1 MPQCSVPGC
10 KSRSVPKESGV
21 TFHRFP
27 SDVERRRQWANAV
40 RLPDWKVPKF
50 AFVCPKHFRL
60 RDFDFS
66 SPRLIR
72 LRTDAVPVVLDA
84 GSPLAGS
91 SEQSVSTL
99 PVLPGPSHGTSPGL
113 IPLQLHGGSVE
124 QSVSTL
130 PLPGPSHATSPGLIP
145 LDLPSSLPTPT
156 SYRTP
161 RKRKLQL
168 ARDEGIF
175 VRSGTGISVLN
186 KQVASDPMS
195 EDLPSSLPTPTSY
208 KTPRKRKL
216 QFAMVKIR

>member
-1 MPQCSVPGC
+1 MPQCSVPDC

-27 SDVERRRQWANAV
+27 SDGERRKQWANAV
-40 RLPDWKVPKF
+40 RLPDWKAPKF
-50 AFVCPKHFRL
+50 AFVCSKHFRL

-99 PVLPGPSHGTSPGL
+99 PVLPGPSHATSPGL
-113 IPLQLHGGSVE
+113 IPLVPRPTQQLHGGTVE

-130 PLPGPSHATSPGLIP
+130 QLPGPSHATSPGLIP
-145 LDLPSSLPTPT
+145 L
-156 SYRTP
+156 
-161 RKRKLQL
+161 
-168 ARDEGIF
+168 AEGIF
-175 VRSGTGISVLN
+175 VRSGTGISVLK
-186 KQVASDPMS
+186 KQVASDPIS
-195 EDLPSSLPTPTSY
+195 EDLPSSLPIPTSY

-216 QFAMVKIR
+216 QFARVKIR